1 MVNDVFVVGA
11 LSRCWSGQS
20 HQTVFVSDFNQGI
33 LFLKLWDA
41 WRKNTARPT
50 RLHVIG
56 LLPSLPERHAL
67 QKTVQAKL
75 DSQGDKY
82 LLPRLQSL
90 LAVWPLDLPGLHR
103 LEFESGH
110 VTLTLGIGST
120 DLVFSKLRARVDRFV
135 LSDVSQLSQA
145 GSLAADRAQA
155 FIPAQRSNASQGGA
169 QAQEGEEPFEVVPV
183 SPEQSL
189 HASDF
194 DPWLQSAV
202 AANAQHAVVVGAG
215 FAGMGV
221 AQSLAIRGW
230 RVTVIDAHWGQHT
243 STHHKHAAAALTPM
257 VSKDDN
263 IRARLSRAGSLRAQ
277 SRWGA
282 LPDSVLH
289 RCGAIQL
296 QRDQGRIVDLSA
308 VLDALQFPAEWVE
321 YVTVERAS
329 ELAGLPLDRG
339 GIYFPSA
346 ARVNPPGLLS
356 VLARTPGIDMLTA
369 RAARITNIC
378 GLWQVLDQTGKVLA
392 SAPQVVLAGGVHT
405 RTVLEQSGLLKEN
418 ARLAQMHALG
428 GEVSF
433 IPSADLSGGPK
444 CIVAGDGYVLPDY
457 EGVCVVGSTYAHAAL
472 EAFVTS
478 QGIAGN
484 LKRAAGLLNIPEL
497 YNQMKGRQLSGW
509 AGWRA
514 VLPGRLPSIGPVL
527 HAPGVW
533 VACGFA
539 SRGLT
544 WATLAGDLI
553 AGALNAEPLVVENDI
568 IQVIS
573 DN

>member
-1 MVNDVFVVGA
+1 MMNDVFVVDA
-11 LSRCWSGQS
+11 LSHSWSGQS
-20 HQTVFVSDFNQGI
+20 RQTVLFSNFNQEI

-41 WRKNTARPT
+41 WRKKTARPA

-56 LLPSLPERHAL
+56 LLPELPDRRTL
-67 QKTVQAKL
+67 QKAVQAKL
-75 DSQGDKY
+75 ESQGDIH
-82 LLPRLQSL
+82 LQPQLQSL
-90 LAVWPLDLPGLHR
+90 LAAWPLNLPGLHR
-103 LEFESGH
+103 LEFESGA
-110 VTLTLGIGST
+110 VTLTLGVGPT
-120 DLVFSKLRARVDRFV
+120 DVVLGRLRARVDRFV
-135 LSDVSQLSQA
+135 LSDSAQLSQA
-145 GSLAADRAQA
+145 SALAADAAQA
-155 FIPAQRSNASQGGA
+155 LIPAQHSDASQVA
-169 QAQEGEEPFEVVPV
+169 DPSKQRNEPFAVVPV
-183 SPEQSL
+183 SPAQSFR
-189 HASDF
+189 ATPS
-194 DPWLQSAV
+194 DPWLQSSV
-202 AANAQHAVVVGAG
+202 AADAQHAVVVGAG

-230 RVTVIDAHWGQHT
+230 HVTVIDAHWGQDT
-243 STHHKHAAAALTPM
+243 STHQQHIAAALTPM

-263 IRARLSRAGSLRAQ
+263 IRARLSRAGCLRAQ

-282 LPDSVLH
+282 LPDSVLL

-321 YVTVERAS
+321 CVTAERAS
-329 ELAGLPLDRG
+329 ELAGIPLGRG
-339 GIYFPSA
+339 GIYFPTA

-356 VLARTPGIDMLTA
+356 ALAKTPGIEMLTA
-369 RAARITNIC
+369 QAARIANVS
-378 GLWQVLDQTGKVLA
+378 GLWQVSDQTGRVLA
-392 SAPQVVLAGGVHT
+392 SAPHVVLAGGMHT

-418 ARLAQMHALG
+418 ARLAQMHTLG

-433 IPSADLSGGPK
+433 IPSADLSGGPQ
-444 CIVAGDGYVLPDY
+444 CIIAGDGYVLPDY
-457 EGVCVVGSTYAHAAL
+457 EGFCVVGSTYAHAAL
-472 EAFVTS
+472 EACVTP

-484 LKRAAGLLNIPEL
+484 LTRTAGLLNKPEF
-497 YNQMKGRQLSGW
+497 YNQMKEWQLGGW

-553 AGALNAEPLVVENDI
+553 AGALNGEPLVVENDI
-568 IQVIS
+568 IEVIS
-573 DN
+573 EN

>member
-1 MVNDVFVVGA
+1 MVNDVFVVDA
-11 LSRCWSGQS
+11 LSRSWSGQS
-20 HQTVFVSDFNQGI
+20 HQTVFVSDFNHGI

-41 WRKNTARPT
+41 WRKNTARPS
-50 RLHVIG
+50 RLHVMG
-56 LLPSLPERHAL
+56 LLPGLPERHAL
-67 QKTVQAKL
+67 QMTVQEKL
-75 DSQGDKY
+75 ESQGDTY

-90 LAVWPLDLPGLHR
+90 LDVWPLNLPGLHR

-110 VTLTLGIGST
+110 VTLTLGVGPT
-120 DLVFSKLRARVDRFV
+120 DLVFGKLRARVDRFV
-135 LSDVSQLSQA
+135 LIDVSQLSLA
-145 GSLAADRAQA
+145 GSLAADRALA
-155 FIPAQRSNASQGGA
+155 FIPAQRSNASHGDSHA
-169 QAQEGEEPFEVVPV
+169 QQGEEPFAVVPV
-183 SPEQSL
+183 SPAQSL
-189 HASDF
+189 RAPDP

-202 AANAQHAVVVGAG
+202 TADARHAVVVGAG

-243 STHHKHAAAALTPM
+243 SIHQQHIAAALTPM

-282 LPDSVLH
+282 LPDSVLY

-308 VLDALQFPAEWVE
+308 VLDALQFPAAWVE
-321 YVTVERAS
+321 YVTAERAS
-329 ELAGLPLDRG
+329 ELAGLPLGRG
-339 GIYFPSA
+339 GIHFPTA
-346 ARVNPPGLLS
+346 ARVNPPGLLNA
-356 VLARTPGIDMLTA
+356 LAKTPGIHMLTA
-369 RAARITNIC
+369 QAGRISNVG
-378 GLWQVLDQTGKVLA
+378 GLWQVSDQMGKVLV
-392 SAPQVVLAGGVHT
+392 SAPHVVLASGLHT
-405 RTVLEQSGLLKEN
+405 RAVLEQSGLLKEN

-433 IPSADLSGGPK
+433 IPSADISGGPQ
-444 CIVAGDGYVLPDY
+444 CIIAGDGYVLPDY
-457 EGVCVVGSTYAHAAL
+457 EGVCVVGSTYAHAAQDAL
-472 EAFVTS
+472 VTA

-484 LKRAAGLLNIPEL
+484 LKRAAGLLSIPEL
-497 YNQMKGRQLSGW
+497 YNQIKGRQLSGW

-553 AGALNAEPLVVENDI
+553 AGALNGEPLVVENDI
-568 IQVIS
+568 IEAIS